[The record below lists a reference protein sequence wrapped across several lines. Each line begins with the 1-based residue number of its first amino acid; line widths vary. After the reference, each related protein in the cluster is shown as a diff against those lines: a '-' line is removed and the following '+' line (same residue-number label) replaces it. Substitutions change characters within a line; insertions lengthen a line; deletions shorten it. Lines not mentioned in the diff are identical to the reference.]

1 MKYRY
6 RSGTMVYEVQLD
18 RQGDGYR
25 VNINGVTYAVEVL
38 DAQPGSLSLRIAE
51 PTEAGSGGASGG
63 PAGQNG
69 LDPAEVASGVPD
81 PIRPQI
87 VYWGAEEEPPRP
99 WSLWLSA
106 NGCTYRLER
115 PAPRQARAAGATAA
129 ADALRAPMPAQVR
142 DVQVAEG
149 ETVAEGQTLLLLE
162 AMKMEIRVKA
172 SAGGKVT
179 RLLVQAGQTV
189 DKDQLLAE
197 ITPTT
202 QEEKTHGGEVF

>member
-25 VNINGVTYAVEVL
+25 VNINGVAYAVEVL

-69 LDPAEVASGVPD
+69 LDPAAAESGVPD

-162 AMKMEIRVKA
+162 AMKMEIRVQA
-172 SAGGKVT
+172 PRAGRVA
-179 RLLVQAGQTV
+179 RLLAKEGDTVERDQVIVELAPETAG
-189 DKDQLLAE
+189 E
-197 ITPTT
+197 
-202 QEEKTHGGEVF
+202 

>member
-25 VNINGVTYAVEVL
+25 VNINGVAYAVEVL

-142 DVQVAEG
+142 DVQVTEG

-162 AMKMEIRVKA
+162 AMKMEIRVQA
-172 SAGGKVT
+172 PRAGRVA
-179 RLLVQAGQTV
+179 RLLAKEGDTVERDQVIVELAPETAG
-189 DKDQLLAE
+189 E
-197 ITPTT
+197 
-202 QEEKTHGGEVF
+202 